1 MPGLPEAEL
10 VRQIEEA
17 IPKTQRLIVVKNS
30 KSTSGSAA
38 VIVKRDGG
46 EPIAIGPI
54 RSIAMSMGV
63 SRLQKPGKEA
73 TPKPANATDVGQS
86 S

>member
-10 VRQIEEA
+10 VRRIEET
-17 IPKTQRLIVVKNS
+17 IPKSQRLIVVKNS

-38 VIVKRDGG
+38 VIVKRSGG
-46 EPIAIGPI
+46 EPIAMGPI

-63 SRLQKPGKEA
+63 SRSQKPGKEA
-73 TPKPANATDVGQS
+73 TPKPTAATDREQS

>member
-46 EPIAIGPI
+46 EPIAMGPI
-54 RSIAMSMGV
+54 RSIAMSIGV

-73 TPKPANATDVGQS
+73 TPKPADATDVGQS